1 MFYQFLRSPKVKY
14 YFYTTTITFKH
25 GRYELS
31 HELPNELRLKIS
43 GNKEISRIWLN
54 FIER

>member
-1 MFYQFLRSPKVKY
+1 MFYQFLLSPKVKH
-14 YFYTTTITFKH
+14 YFYSTTITFKH

-43 GNKEISRIWLN
+43 GNKEISRI
-54 FIER
+54 